1 MWKKSKN
8 AINSPAGRFSRRSSS
23 SISMGWNRRAAFVFD
38 VHVHK
43 TMTKSSKIDFMNEN
57 TENRCDLLAIFLR
70 VIFFFSFRFT
80 SRDLLEYRTLISN
93 WFISYYRCRFE
104 EFCVVRINWSLS
116 SFANTDAGILNN
128 NFHSLRM
135 RLSELM
141 NLLLTTSVFIL
152 ILTVDV
158 DEKRMNEIRIQLR
171 ARHNIAHQSFTFTW
185 HDAIM

>member
-1 MWKKSKN
+1 M
-8 AINSPAGRFSRRSSS
+8 
-23 SISMGWNRRAAFVFD
+23 
-38 VHVHK
+38 
-43 TMTKSSKIDFMNEN
+43 
-57 TENRCDLLAIFLR
+57 
-70 VIFFFSFRFT
+70 
-80 SRDLLEYRTLISN
+80 
-93 WFISYYRCRFE
+93 
-104 EFCVVRINWSLS
+104 NWSLS